1 MGYRRKKRL
10 NHTPRTMHEVIE
22 TRRRIAKQAE
32 AYQRMKE
39 EQRKAK
45 ADERNL
51 PQSEL
56 ATL

>member
-10 NHTPRTMHEVIE
+10 NHTPRTMLEIIE
-22 TRRRIAKQAE
+22 ARRRIAKQAK
-32 AYQRMKE
+32 AYQRTKE

-51 PQSEL
+51 L
-56 ATL
+56 HRHDAV